1 VRPIRR
7 SALAGRFSVSS
18 GLACRI
24 WAICVGVVGRQCLM
38 ETSNPAS
45 RSNMTV
51 PRVAARRRR
60 TVRRSL
66 SRTAPLHRSVHR
78 AALTDALC
86 QAMGRELHRSRSG
99 FSIRDARL
107 TGVDRP
113 RGKAITVDLR

>member
-1 VRPIRR
+1 MRPIRR

-24 WAICVGVVGRQCLM
+24 WVICVGVVGQQCLM

-86 QAMGRELHRSRSG
+86 QAMDRELHRYRSG
-99 FSIRDARL
+99 FALRDELL
-107 TGVDRP
+107 TPVGRP
-113 RGKAITVDLR
+113 RREAITV